1 MELEKITK
9 EKKGTRKRGYYD
21 ACGMAHAMDLVGDRW
36 ALAIVREL
44 MLGARRFGD
53 LRADLPGLSANVLT
67 QRLTE
72 LEADNIVVRRKLSP
86 PANVHVYELTSW
98 GYEAEPII
106 QELGRWAA
114 RSPGHDATLPISG
127 VSILLSLRTM
137 IARERIDGLRL
148 TIGFRFGEEEYVGLL
163 DAGGL
168 AIARGQAD
176 QGTIIFAGAPN
187 AFAAFL
193 YGNVPIAE
201 LGGALTLVG
210 DEALARRFA
219 DLFTLPPKFL
229 PVA

>member
-1 MELEKITK
+1 
-9 EKKGTRKRGYYD
+9 
-21 ACGMAHAMDLVGDRW
+21 MAHAMDLIGDRW

-67 QRLTE
+67 QRLGE
-72 LEADNIVVRRKLSP
+72 LEADNIVARRKLPP
-86 PANVHVYELTSW
+86 PANVQVYELTEW

-137 IARERIDGLRL
+137 IRREAIGTLRL
-148 TIGFRFGEEEYVGLL
+148 KIGFRWGAEEYVGRL
-163 DAGGL
+163 DEQGL
-168 AIARGQAD
+168 HIERGPAED
-176 QGTIIFAGAPN
+176 GDIGFAGAPN

-193 YGNVPIAE
+193 YGHVPIEE
-201 LGGALTLVG
+201 LGGALTITGDGALVG
-210 DEALARRFA
+210 RFA
-219 DLFTLPPKFL
+219 GLFALPPKFY
-229 PVA
+229 PPARPAA